1 MPFLEASIDAQPA
14 FGNVT
19 IENSEN
25 TEIEL
30 IHFMTMSCLFMIF
43 FHVLKGEKIFLG

>member
-1 MPFLEASIDAQPA
+1 MDAQPA

-30 IHFMTMSCLFMIF
+30 IYFMTIYCFFVIF
-43 FHVLKGEKIFLG
+43 FHVLKTEKKKFFSTH